1 VTNRSPENPNRSS
14 STRFGTAQKKRYIGY
29 VISVPQL
36 GQRSRLAFISIGLLA
51 VTFAAGQW
59 YIYDAVHKQAESFRY
74 YWLTLAYL
82 SGVLCPVVVWLSQ
95 RWPIDVHTWKR
106 SVAIHVPASIA
117 LTLVGVFVEGAIGW
131 YSRAGRGSF
140 AAAERHY
147 FTQHTQISLMTYW
160 VLIGGIHLYRAHDR
174 SRRRELQA
182 SQLEAQL
189 AAAHLNS
196 LRAQLQPHFLF
207 NTLQAAMTLIYAD
220 PEGAEEMLLSLSELL
235 RKSLQTLDKEEIPL
249 GSEIAFVEHY
259 AAIQQRRFGDRL
271 RFVFDIHDEA
281 RSCAVPSLLLQPLVE
296 NAVQHGVG
304 VHKQSDLISIRA
316 SVQNHQVL
324 IDIRNLT
331 SSMGDTFD
339 RLVTRGV
346 GLSNTRAR
354 LASLYGLNQSFG
366 MRNLSPSGVAVYI
379 SFPARPVLKWTLG
392 LERQAV

>member
-1 VTNRSPENPNRSS
+1 VTNRSRESLNRSVS
-14 STRFGTAQKKRYIGY
+14 IWFGTAQKARYIWD
-29 VISVPQL
+29 VIGVPQL
-36 GQRSRLAFISIGLLA
+36 GRRGRLAFVSIGLLA
-51 VTFAAGQW
+51 LTFAASQW
-59 YIYDAVHKQAESFRY
+59 YIYDAVHNQSESFRY

-82 SGVLCPVVVWLSQ
+82 TGVLCPVVVWLSRQ
-95 RWPIDVHTWKR
+95 CPIDAHTWKR
-106 SVAIHVPASIA
+106 SLAIHVPASIA

-131 YSRAGRGSF
+131 YSRGGRRSF
-140 AAAERHY
+140 ASAESHY
-147 FTQHTQISLMTYW
+147 FTQHTQISLVTYW
-160 VLIGGIHLYRAHDR
+160 VLIAGIHLYQAYDR
-174 SRRRELQA
+174 SRRRELRA
-182 SQLEAQL
+182 SQLEVQL

-235 RKSLQTLDKEEIPL
+235 RTSLQTLDKEEIPL

-271 RFVFDIHDEA
+271 RFVFDIDDEA

-304 VHKQSDLISIRA
+304 AHKESDLISIRA
-316 SVQNHQVL
+316 SVQDLQVL

-339 RLVTRGV
+339 GLVTRGV
-346 GLSNTRAR
+346 GLSNTRTR
-354 LASLYGLNQSFG
+354 LASLYGLNQSFS

-379 SFPARPVLKWTLG
+379 SFPARPVLKRTSG
-392 LERQAV
+392 VEAQAV

>member
-1 VTNRSPENPNRSS
+1 M
-14 STRFGTAQKKRYIGY
+14 IG
-29 VISVPQL
+29 VPQP
-36 GQRSRLAFISIGLLA
+36 GKRSRLAFVSIGLLA

-82 SGVLCPVVVWLSQ
+82 SGVLSPRVLWLSR
-95 RWPIDVHTWKR
+95 RWPIDIHTWKR
-106 SVAIHVPASIA
+106 SVALHVLASIA

-131 YSRAGRGSF
+131 YSRAGRRSF

-147 FTQHTQISLMTYW
+147 FTQHTQISLVTYW
-160 VLIGGIHLYRAHDR
+160 VLIAGIYLYRAHDR
-174 SRRRELQA
+174 SRRRELRA

-189 AAAHLNS
+189 TAAHLS
-196 LRAQLQPHFLF
+196 TLRAQLQPHFLF
-207 NTLQAAMTLIYAD
+207 NTLQAATTLIYAD

-235 RKSLQTLDKEEIPL
+235 RTSLQTLDKEEIL
-249 GSEIAFVEHY
+249 LWSEIAFLQHY

-271 RFVFDIHDEA
+271 RFVFDIDDEA

-304 VHKQSDLISIRA
+304 ARKQSDIISIRA
-316 SVQNHQVL
+316 SVRNDQLN
-324 IDIRNLT
+324 IDIQNLA

-346 GLSNTRAR
+346 GLSNTRTR
-354 LASLYGLNQSFG
+354 LASLYGVNQSFS
-366 MRNLSPSGVAVYI
+366 MRNVSPSGVAVSI
-379 SFPARPVLKWTLG
+379 SLPARPVLKWTSDV
-392 LERQAV
+392 EAQAV